1 MSISSEIIKS
11 QIHNS
16 ELFGIFIELGLG
28 NPVSN
33 ELCGVSGASKTIFYS
48 ENPYNDKISK
58 YIYEIPENKRL
69 VSVEAISRIINSEKI
84 KNLIQYS
91 EANAEANMEINTIYV
106 SSFQIGEY
114 DDKVTHGYI
123 GLKYFDETFYY
134 HITVRD
140 SLSRLE
146 YIKKI
151 KDLSIQM
158 LIDLSNRTPIT
169 QNIGNDCSIHID
181 GIWNYDLSSNVIETL
196 NANNRSILNE
206 IGSNIFYIKNNNLL
220 RLEDLTRSAKKGLI
234 IYKGSFNPISHA
246 HLAMIEQAKEKFP
259 DYEICFSISLST
271 FGKTH
276 NSSENIAKRIE
287 LINDLGYGVLICHTP
302 YFDNLHISL
311 KNAKYNNNIVYV
323 MGMDTAT
330 RLDECGYTNFL
341 NRKFLIFDRKNS
353 TNKKVEL
360 TNSETISFDM
370 DVSSTKI
377 REYLKTSEYTKLKK
391 LVPEKISEKLI
402 DNKEL
407 FI

>member
-1 MSISSEIIKS
+1 MSFSSEIIKS

-16 ELFGIFIELGLG
+16 KLFGIFIELGLG

-33 ELCGVSGASKTIFYS
+33 ELCGVSGASKTVFYS
-48 ENPYNDKISK
+48 ENPYNDTISK
-58 YIYEIPENKRL
+58 YIYEIPEDERL
-69 VSVEAISRIINSEKI
+69 VSVDAISRIINSEKI
-84 KNLIQYS
+84 RNLLQYS
-91 EANAEANMEINTIYV
+91 EANVEINTIYV

-114 DDKVTHGYI
+114 NDKVTHGYI
-123 GLKYFDETFYY
+123 GLKYFDEIFYY

-151 KDLSIQM
+151 KNLSIQM

-196 NANNRSILNE
+196 NANNRSLLNE
-206 IGSNIFYIKNNNLL
+206 MGNNIFYVKNNNLL
-220 RLEDLTRSAKKGLI
+220 RLENLTRSAKKGLI
-234 IYKGSFNPISHA
+234 IYKGSFNPISNA
-246 HLAMIEQAKEKFP
+246 HLSMIEQAKEKFP
-259 DYEICFSISLST
+259 DYEVCFSISLST

-311 KNAKYNNNIVYV
+311 NNAKYDNNVVYV

-330 RLDECGYTNFL
+330 RLNDCGYTNFS

-360 TNSETISFDM
+360 INSETVTFDM
-370 DVSSTKI
+370 DVSSTQI
-377 REYLKTSEYTKLKK
+377 REYLKISEYSKLKK
-391 LVPEKISEKLI
+391 LVPEKIFEKLI